1 MENPYRDT
9 EHINELREKMAANET
24 EHESFRRRL
33 KEHDERISQINN
45 LTLAVQRQGDVM
57 ERVVESQQKT
67 QQSID
72 RVEKRVVD
80 LEREPAD
87 KWRRLAFEVVKW
99 AVIGALGVL
108 AGYFMRT

>member
-1 MENPYRDT
+1 MEQYER
-9 EHINELREKMAANET
+9 EHLNELREKMAANER

-33 KEHDERISQINN
+33 KEHD
-45 LTLAVQRQGDVM
+45 VM
-57 ERVVESQQKT
+57 ERVVDAQQKT

-87 KWRRLAFEVVKW
+87 RWRKLAFEILKW
-99 AVIGALGVL
+99 AVIGALGL
-108 AGYFMRT
+108 IAGYILGR

>member
-1 MENPYRDT
+1 MEQYER
-9 EHINELREKMAANET
+9 EHLNELREKMAANEQ

-33 KEHDERISQINN
+33 KEHDERIVQIND

-57 ERVVESQQKT
+57 ERVVDAQQKT

-87 KWRRLAFEVVKW
+87 RWRKLAFEIIKW
-99 AVIGALGVL
+99 AVIGTLGL
-108 AGYFMRT
+108 IAGYVLGR

>member
-1 MENPYRDT
+1 MSEST
-9 EHINELREKMAANET
+9 
-24 EHESFRRRL
+24 ESFRRRL
-33 KEHDERISQINN
+33 KEHDERIVQIND

-57 ERVVESQQKT
+57 ERVVDAQQKT

-87 KWRRLAFEVVKW
+87 QWRKLAFEIIKW
-99 AVIGALGVL
+99 AVIGALGL
-108 AGYFMRT
+108 IAGYILGR

>member
-1 MENPYRDT
+1 MEQYER
-9 EHINELREKMAANET
+9 ERLNELREKMAAKER

-33 KEHDERISQINN
+33 KEHDERIVQIND

-57 ERVVESQQKT
+57 ERVVDAQQKT
-67 QQSID
+67 PQSID

-87 KWRRLAFEVVKW
+87 RWRNLAFEIIKW
-99 AVIGALGVL
+99 AVIGALGL
-108 AGYFMRT
+108 IAGYILGR